1 MKYVLYGYDKIKNEK
16 VGDNEK
22 DLFEFINDLE
32 KVNKINKLFSTQ
44 RQPQIYLSPI
54 SSKKIVIRVQ
64 VIFLFKA

>member
-44 RQPQIYLSPI
+44 RQPQIYLNPI
-54 SSKKIVIRVQ
+54 SNFLTKI
-64 VIFLFKA
+64 LFA

>member
-44 RQPQIYLSPI
+44 RQPQIYLNPIRSLSPKRPI
-54 SSKKIVIRVQ
+54 KIATSK
-64 VIFLFKA
+64 

>member
-44 RQPQIYLSPI
+44 RQPQIYLNPI
-54 SSKKIVIRVQ
+54 SS
-64 VIFLFKA
+64 